1 MRNKM
6 ISMTVTFSLLVS
18 MLPLWVEP
26 EIAYAAD
33 REVTIDGTGVKVG
46 NASVSAGNAVE
57 AFAIDS
63 MSGKGFSKSTS
74 GDGTVNYDWGAGDI
88 HTGLNDKGVTVT
100 LTVDVGANST
110 LRDMGLS
117 GHAQVEIG
125 FSKLEY
131 YDPPASPKEHTDFT
145 LNVDGDVRS
154 YSTRNGDAD
163 VGARSYSGTVKPNTK
178 ITITIHGT
186 GDYSND
192 ATGVRGLYIRFKDEQ
207 RPSLTNYT
215 FTGNGAERTN
225 AVINQRELFVKEN
238 EHITLT
244 YHFSEPVFPYQYSL
258 MPSQSGHF
266 FQHFLFQN
274 PDGTGRPA
282 EGQPQYFTNTTYN
295 SGNLKDFKQDITY
308 NYTGVK
314 YHSSGNLP
322 LEPKMT
328 GMGGGLPINLSME
341 EKFANAQFTDAAGNA
356 ASLAGMTKPSMQS
369 NNYLRS
375 ADTHPFDFARGGYR
389 IIVDAVAPKYTK
401 SGNGIQPEI
410 LTGVSLN
417 RGDTIE
423 FTVQLEEETIV
434 KEGWT
439 EGETHLLFNNGM
451 KAYYVSGFNTKSLKF
466 RATIDG
472 SVNLETPLLKV
483 IALSNDKKLGSPDT
497 NVLQDYAGNMLIQ
510 PANFDGT
517 HTDGEAAYVNSKID
531 WAKLSIDNT
540 APLIASWYENGG
552 ATDQTYRKNGKITID
567 ANDPNLTIPALDP
580 DTALRG
586 QQRPSKG
593 IYRPS
598 NMTGESS
605 PAVGLV
611 YYTWTR
617 SPEDPFAS
625 VSGDRF
631 AALKRY
637 SLSAKQPREELY
649 PDQEAFANLTLSV
662 ANNKTNMIAPPVQAL
677 TEEGSGEWYLHAWT
691 ADMTWDS
698 ARELMQYEKMKQYVD
713 THPAQ
718 YEAWKAEAPGSEA
731 DKIVYANNK
740 ALVAVGQYGDL
751 SVWPLDDFKQD
762 DSNWTHHA
770 ARIRLDNKKPDI
782 QFIETNG
789 NQTSEVKVTVQ
800 VADPHS
806 GIASVQYQW
815 VKEANEPQEID
826 WKTAAPTNGA
836 FTASTL
842 NEVMED
848 GAYRLYVKS
857 ADQAGNVTT
866 VPTEPVIVSSAS
878 LVQGSF
884 EPETNGTYLQSHP
897 VTFRL
902 AAAPELAVA
911 SDATVTEDT
920 YAEATATVAEDVY
933 ANDAFEVGF
942 ALLPSSVP
950 PAGDAAYAALAP
962 TGGNP
967 DAGYWLYTVPAD
979 PLKNGIQYVHVR
991 AKDKNGRV
999 YFFSKAYYF
1008 DNAAP
1013 EVAFSRTEVAY
1024 PQPSHDV
1031 VVTVNELFSA
1041 AGLEAKYMW
1050 SRAEAPVPAETT
1062 EGWIALPSGGQVT
1075 ADADGLAPGET
1086 ADYRLYVYVKDGA
1099 HNARIASTGLFKVSK
1114 PADRNVPPAS
1124 AIADLLYVYGD
1135 DADGYTAIVKLNLNT
1150 EDKAGYSYSI
1160 SPDGGKSWV
1169 KWRPFTNFLAVKVP
1183 TGNPGQLA
1191 VKVKLRTPAG
1201 AIGEPIDLNVATVRS
1216 EPPVY
1221 AVASMNTVN
1230 PVSASTGVN
1239 IELAL
1244 PLGVKA
1250 VPSSVNPSAPIR
1262 SGNTFNVK
1270 KNGFYSFDLTSL
1282 IDPSLKDTLYVVVDN
1297 VDGTP
1302 PQGSIQYL
1310 TASKTNGNVTVKLET
1325 SEPVRVVN
1333 NEGRFNYTFVEN
1345 GSFTFEFM
1353 DEAGN
1358 IGTATASVDYIH
1370 KEGPR
1375 VHVVRTYGYG
1385 ENGSQPFRTIRDGNG
1400 NVLYASGVTL
1410 EVRKD
1415 EDAAGENYL
1424 ISPAAVTMLQN
1435 GVVSFTVTDEYGSTI
1450 VIKEQVNEIVSDAPQ
1465 AQSVHYAFVDE
1476 AGNPIPT
1483 ERIVTINGVPYAKG
1497 KMKATVT
1504 GSVAAP
1510 NAALAG
1516 VAPIAEGGQYTNQI
1530 SGPDGTFAYSR
1541 VFSADGT
1548 TFMAVSDLL
1557 GNVNK
1562 VPVAIRGLDNKAP
1575 DLTLAFPVV
1584 SVEQNKA
1591 GFDFRKDLG
1600 GYTVSDNVSALE
1612 DVEVSVSGLDLSKLG
1627 RQRVQYTARDQVG
1640 NETVAYQ
1647 DVVVVSNAGML
1658 MFANDVLISA
1668 NSGESAL
1675 FDRNVL
1681 TFTFLRYN
1689 RMNVGGE
1696 ERVNEWG
1703 TFDLYY
1709 QEGLYREGQ
1718 MKAIATKLTYNEL
1731 VGKSYTVAFPKAGW
1745 YTVILRNQE
1754 REREYATFFIG
1765 NTNP

>member
-1 MRNKM
+1 MLKKVIGMKKM
-6 ISMTVTFSLLVS
+6 ISMMVTVGLLVS
-18 MLPLWVEP
+18 MLPLSVEP
-26 EIAYAAD
+26 GTAYAAAD
-33 REVTIDGTGVKVG
+33 REVNIEGTGIKVG

-57 AFAIDS
+57 AFALDS
-63 MSGKGFSKSTS
+63 MSGKGFTKSTS
-74 GDGTVNYDWGAGDI
+74 GDGTVNYDWGKGDI

-100 LTVDVGANST
+100 LNVDVSKNQT

-117 GHAQVEIG
+117 GHAEVEIG
-125 FSKLEY
+125 FAMLEY
-131 YDPPASPKEHTDFT
+131 HSGGCCTPREHTDFT
-145 LNVDGDVRS
+145 LNVDGDERS
-154 YSTRNGDAD
+154 YSTRGSNAD
-163 VGARSYSGTVKPNTK
+163 VGSRSYSKTFNSNTN

-215 FTGNGAERTN
+215 FTSNGAERTN
-225 AVINQRELFVKEN
+225 TSINQRELFVKEN
-238 EHITLT
+238 EHLTLT

-258 MPSQSGHF
+258 MPNQSDHF
-266 FQHFLFQN
+266 FKHRLFQN

-282 EGQPQYFTNTTYN
+282 EGQPQFFNNTTYN
-295 SGNLKDFKQDITY
+295 SGNLKDFKSDITF

-314 YHSSGNLP
+314 YHSSDNLP
-322 LEPKMT
+322 LEPSMT
-328 GMGGGLPINLSME
+328 GMGGGLPANLSME
-341 EKFANAQFTDAAGNA
+341 EKFSNAQFTDAAGNA

-375 ADTHPFDFARGGYR
+375 ASTHPFDFQRGGYR

-417 RGDTIE
+417 RGDTID
-423 FTVQLEEETIV
+423 FTVQLDEETIV

-439 EGETHLLFNNGM
+439 PGETHLLFNNGM
-451 KAYYVSGFNTKSLKF
+451 KAYYVSGFNTKNLKF
-466 RATIDG
+466 RAYIDG

-483 IALSNDKKLGSPDT
+483 IALSNDKKTGSPDT
-497 NVLQDYAGNMLIQ
+497 NVIQDYAGNLLIQ

-517 HTDGEAAYVNSKID
+517 HTDGDISIVKSKID

-540 APLIASWYENGG
+540 TPLISYWYENGG
-552 ATDQTYRKNGKITID
+552 ATDQTYRKNGKVTID
-567 ANDPNLTIPALDP
+567 ANDPNLTIPMLDP
-580 DTALRG
+580 DTAIRG

-598 NMTGESS
+598 NMTGENA

-611 YYTWTR
+611 YYTWTQ
-617 SPEDPFAS
+617 SPENPFAS
-625 VSGDRF
+625 VSGDHY
-631 AALKRY
+631 AAVKRY

-649 PDQEAFANLTLSV
+649 PGQPAFADLTLSV
-662 ANNKTNMIAPPVQAL
+662 ANNKTNMIAPPARAL
-677 TEEGSGEWYLHAWT
+677 TEEGSGEWYLHTWT

-698 ARELMQYEKMKQYVD
+698 ARELMQYEKMKQYVT
-713 THPAQ
+713 THAAQ

-731 DKIVYANNK
+731 DKITYANNK

-751 SVWPLDDFKQD
+751 SVWPLEDFKKN
-762 DSNWTHHA
+762 DSNWTHNV

-815 VKEANEPQEID
+815 VKEENEPTEID
-826 WKTAAPTNGA
+826 WKNAALNNGS

-848 GAYRLYVKS
+848 GSYRLYVKS
-857 ADQAGNVTT
+857 VDQAGNAST
-866 VPTEPVIVSSAS
+866 VPTEPVVVSSAS

-884 EPETNGTYLQSHP
+884 EPDSNADYVKSHP
-897 VTFRL
+897 VTFQL
-902 AAAPELAVA
+902 TAVPELANAADA
-911 SDATVTEDT
+911 SEVTVTED
-920 YAEATATVAEDVY
+920 AY
-933 ANDAFEVGF
+933 ANDAFEVGY
-942 ALLPSSVP
+942 ALRASSVP
-950 PAGDAAYAALAP
+950 PAGDEAYTTIQP

-967 DAGYWLYTVPAD
+967 SAGLWLYTVPAD
-979 PLKNGIQYVHVR
+979 PLVNGIQYVHVR
-991 AKDKNGRV
+991 AKDHQGRL
-999 YFFSKAYYF
+999 YLFSKAYFF
-1008 DNAAP
+1008 DNTAP
-1013 EVAFSRTEVAY
+1013 EATFSRTEVAY

-1031 VVTVNELFSA
+1031 TVTVSELFSTK
-1041 AGLEAKYMW
+1041 GLEAKYLW
-1050 SRAEAPVPAETT
+1050 ARADAPAPDAASDGWTSLPEDRIVTVNAET
-1062 EGWIALPSGGQVT
+1062 
-1075 ADADGLAPGET
+1075 LAPGET
-1086 ADYRLYVYVKDGA
+1086 ADYRLYVYAKDGA
-1099 HNARIASTGLFKVSK
+1099 QNESLTSTGLFKVSK

-1124 AIADLLYVYGD
+1124 AIADLLYLYGD
-1135 DADGYTAIVKLNLNT
+1135 ESDGYTAIVKLNVNT

-1160 SPDGGKSWV
+1160 SPDGGASWV
-1169 KWRPFTNFLAVKVP
+1169 KWRPYTNFLAVKVS
-1183 TGNPGQLA
+1183 TGNPNQLA

-1201 AIGEPIDLNVATVRS
+1201 AVGNPVDLNIATVQS

-1221 AVASMNTVN
+1221 AVASMSTVN
-1230 PVSASTGVN
+1230 PVSAEAGVN

-1244 PLGVKA
+1244 PLGVRA
-1250 VPSSVNPSAPIR
+1250 VPSSVNPSTPVR

-1270 KNGFYSFDLTSL
+1270 KNGFYSFNLTSL
-1282 IDPSLKDTLYVVVDN
+1282 IDPNLKDTLYVVVDN
-1297 VDGTP
+1297 VDDTP

-1310 TASKTNGNVTVKLET
+1310 TTAKTNGNVTVKLES

-1333 NEGRFNYTFVEN
+1333 NGGRFTYTFAEN
-1345 GSFTFEFM
+1345 GTFTFEFM

-1358 IGTATASVDYIH
+1358 IGTATAVVDYIH
-1370 KEGPR
+1370 KEGPKVR
-1375 VHVVRTYGYG
+1375 VVRTYGYG
-1385 ENGSQPFRTIRDGNG
+1385 ENGSTPFRTIRDEQG
-1400 NVLYASGVTL
+1400 NVLFASGVTL
-1410 EVRKD
+1410 EVQK
-1415 EDAAGENYL
+1415 EESAGDANYR
-1424 ISPAAVTMLQN
+1424 ISPATVTMLKN
-1435 GVVSFTVTDEYGSTI
+1435 GTVTFTVTDEFGSTI
-1450 VIKEQVNEIVSDAPQ
+1450 VINEQVSEIISNAPQ
-1465 AQSVHYAFVDE
+1465 AASIEYAFVDE
-1476 AGNPIPT
+1476 AGNPLPA

-1497 KMKATVT
+1497 KMKATVS

-1510 NAALAG
+1510 NAAFAG
-1516 VAPIAEGGQYTNQI
+1516 VTPIAENGQYTNQI
-1530 SGPDGTFAYSR
+1530 SGPDGAFSYSR
-1541 VFSADGT
+1541 IYSADGS

-1562 VPVAIRGLDNKAP
+1562 VPVTIKGLDNKAP
-1575 DLTLAFPVV
+1575 ELTLSFPVV
-1584 SVEQNKA
+1584 SVEQDKA

-1600 GYTVSDNVSALE
+1600 GYTVSDNVSA
-1612 DVEVSVSGLDLSKLG
+1612 VEAVVVSVSGLDLSKLG
-1627 RQRVQYTARDQVG
+1627 RQRVTYTARDQVG

-1647 DVVVVSNAGML
+1647 DVIVVSSAGML

-1689 RMNVGGE
+1689 RMNVGGQ

-1718 MKAIATKLTYNEL
+1718 MKSIATKLTYQDL
-1731 VGKSYTVAFPKAGW
+1731 VSKTYTVTFPKAGW

-1765 NTNP
+1765 NTNQ